1 LCPELLTGT
10 FACASAENAVALTF
24 RGQFAANTK
33 KGRRQEYRP
42 RSIICE
48 LPALRSED
56 LLFLSDLRAFAL
68 LLLFDVHF
76 GFALW
81 RPASAKLL
89 YRALPSN
96 TRKPSGG
103 RLDRTL

>member
-1 LCPELLTGT
+1 M
-10 FACASAENAVALTF
+10 
-24 RGQFAANTK
+24 
-33 KGRRQEYRP
+33 
-42 RSIICE
+42 
-48 LPALRSED
+48 
-56 LLFLSDLRAFAL
+56 LFLSDLRAFVL

-76 GFALW
+76 GFAIW

-96 TRKPSGG
+96 SRKPSGG